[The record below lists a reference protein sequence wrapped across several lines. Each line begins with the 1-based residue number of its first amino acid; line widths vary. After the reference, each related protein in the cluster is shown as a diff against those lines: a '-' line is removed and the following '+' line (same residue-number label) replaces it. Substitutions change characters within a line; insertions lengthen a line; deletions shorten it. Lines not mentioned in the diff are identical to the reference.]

1 MKEKVTKEVSGQKQD
16 ETGAILPRETELA
29 FEVQTTLKAE
39 KETAGDFQPVLPE
52 DYQLNLSDFALFL
65 SVMKVKKAYEDVLS
79 IILDEPDLQLKEVK
93 VEQVVLNKLGKRA
106 IRLDAWAQDV
116 NNRQFDMEMQNDTS
130 SDNVRKRSRFYQGLL
145 DTPILKSGKETRY
158 RYLPSTVIIFI
169 TQEDIFGCDRA
180 MYTFRERCEE
190 EPKVLLEDGTSKI
203 FLNMTSHKGRPELV
217 SLLQYM
223 KDTTLENQN
232 VTIKDRRILDLDRIV
247 NEVVQTEEWEAVKM
261 NILEIGLAQGMEKG
275 LAQGM
280 EKGLAQGM
288 EEGLAQG
295 IETGLKKGI
304 REGEERLAQLLRL
317 LKSAGRNEEADR
329 VIFDEEYRKQLY
341 QEFKIGISRPDVL

>member
-1 MKEKVTKEVSGQKQD
+1 
-16 ETGAILPRETELA
+16 
-29 FEVQTTLKAE
+29 
-39 KETAGDFQPVLPE
+39 
-52 DYQLNLSDFALFL
+52 
-65 SVMKVKKAYEDVLS
+65 
-79 IILDEPDLQLKEVK
+79 
-93 VEQVVLNKLGKRA
+93 
-106 IRLDAWAQDV
+106 
-116 NNRQFDMEMQNDTS
+116 
-130 SDNVRKRSRFYQGLL
+130 
-145 DTPILKSGKETRY
+145 
-158 RYLPSTVIIFI
+158 
-169 TQEDIFGCDRA
+169 

-280 EKGLAQGM
+280 E
-288 EEGLAQG
+288 
-295 IETGLKKGI
+295 TGLKKGI
-304 REGEERLAQLLRL
+304 REGEDRLAQLLRL

-341 QEFKIGISRPDVL
+341 QEFKIGISKPDVL

>member
-1 MKEKVTKEVSGQKQD
+1 
-16 ETGAILPRETELA
+16 
-29 FEVQTTLKAE
+29 
-39 KETAGDFQPVLPE
+39 
-52 DYQLNLSDFALFL
+52 
-65 SVMKVKKAYEDVLS
+65 
-79 IILDEPDLQLKEVK
+79 
-93 VEQVVLNKLGKRA
+93 
-106 IRLDAWAQDV
+106 
-116 NNRQFDMEMQNDTS
+116 
-130 SDNVRKRSRFYQGLL
+130 
-145 DTPILKSGKETRY
+145 
-158 RYLPSTVIIFI
+158 
-169 TQEDIFGCDRA
+169 

-247 NEVVQTEEWEAVKM
+247 NEVVQMEEWEAVKM

-280 EKGLAQGM
+280 
-288 EEGLAQG
+288 
-295 IETGLKKGI
+295 ETGLKKGI

>member
-1 MKEKVTKEVSGQKQD
+1 
-16 ETGAILPRETELA
+16 
-29 FEVQTTLKAE
+29 
-39 KETAGDFQPVLPE
+39 
-52 DYQLNLSDFALFL
+52 
-65 SVMKVKKAYEDVLS
+65 
-79 IILDEPDLQLKEVK
+79 
-93 VEQVVLNKLGKRA
+93 
-106 IRLDAWAQDV
+106 
-116 NNRQFDMEMQNDTS
+116 
-130 SDNVRKRSRFYQGLL
+130 
-145 DTPILKSGKETRY
+145 
-158 RYLPSTVIIFI
+158 
-169 TQEDIFGCDRA
+169 

-280 EKGLAQGM
+280 E
-288 EEGLAQG
+288 
-295 IETGLKKGI
+295 TGLKKGI

>member
-1 MKEKVTKEVSGQKQD
+1 
-16 ETGAILPRETELA
+16 
-29 FEVQTTLKAE
+29 
-39 KETAGDFQPVLPE
+39 
-52 DYQLNLSDFALFL
+52 
-65 SVMKVKKAYEDVLS
+65 
-79 IILDEPDLQLKEVK
+79 
-93 VEQVVLNKLGKRA
+93 
-106 IRLDAWAQDV
+106 
-116 NNRQFDMEMQNDTS
+116 
-130 SDNVRKRSRFYQGLL
+130 
-145 DTPILKSGKETRY
+145 
-158 RYLPSTVIIFI
+158 
-169 TQEDIFGCDRA
+169 
-180 MYTFRERCEE
+180 MYTFRERCEG

-280 EKGLAQGM
+280 E
-288 EEGLAQG
+288 
-295 IETGLKKGI
+295 TGLKKGI

-341 QEFKIGISRPDVL
+341 QEFKIGISKPDVL

>member
-1 MKEKVTKEVSGQKQD
+1 
-16 ETGAILPRETELA
+16 
-29 FEVQTTLKAE
+29 
-39 KETAGDFQPVLPE
+39 
-52 DYQLNLSDFALFL
+52 
-65 SVMKVKKAYEDVLS
+65 
-79 IILDEPDLQLKEVK
+79 
-93 VEQVVLNKLGKRA
+93 
-106 IRLDAWAQDV
+106 
-116 NNRQFDMEMQNDTS
+116 
-130 SDNVRKRSRFYQGLL
+130 
-145 DTPILKSGKETRY
+145 
-158 RYLPSTVIIFI
+158 
-169 TQEDIFGCDRA
+169 

-280 EKGLAQGM
+280 E
-288 EEGLAQG
+288 
-295 IETGLKKGI
+295 TGLKKGI
-304 REGEERLAQLLRL
+304 REGEDRRAQLLRL

>member
-1 MKEKVTKEVSGQKQD
+1 
-16 ETGAILPRETELA
+16 
-29 FEVQTTLKAE
+29 
-39 KETAGDFQPVLPE
+39 
-52 DYQLNLSDFALFL
+52 
-65 SVMKVKKAYEDVLS
+65 
-79 IILDEPDLQLKEVK
+79 
-93 VEQVVLNKLGKRA
+93 
-106 IRLDAWAQDV
+106 
-116 NNRQFDMEMQNDTS
+116 
-130 SDNVRKRSRFYQGLL
+130 
-145 DTPILKSGKETRY
+145 
-158 RYLPSTVIIFI
+158 
-169 TQEDIFGCDRA
+169 
-180 MYTFRERCEE
+180 MYTFRERCEG

-280 EKGLAQGM
+280 E
-288 EEGLAQG
+288 
-295 IETGLKKGI
+295 TGLKKGI

>member
-1 MKEKVTKEVSGQKQD
+1 
-16 ETGAILPRETELA
+16 
-29 FEVQTTLKAE
+29 
-39 KETAGDFQPVLPE
+39 
-52 DYQLNLSDFALFL
+52 
-65 SVMKVKKAYEDVLS
+65 
-79 IILDEPDLQLKEVK
+79 
-93 VEQVVLNKLGKRA
+93 
-106 IRLDAWAQDV
+106 
-116 NNRQFDMEMQNDTS
+116 
-130 SDNVRKRSRFYQGLL
+130 
-145 DTPILKSGKETRY
+145 
-158 RYLPSTVIIFI
+158 
-169 TQEDIFGCDRA
+169 
-180 MYTFRERCEE
+180 MYTFRERCEG

-280 EKGLAQGM
+280 E
-288 EEGLAQG
+288 
-295 IETGLKKGI
+295 TGLKKGI
-304 REGEERLAQLLRL
+304 REGEDRLAQLLRF

-341 QEFKIGISRPDVL
+341 QEFKIGISKPDVL

>member
-1 MKEKVTKEVSGQKQD
+1 M
-16 ETGAILPRETELA
+16 
-29 FEVQTTLKAE
+29 
-39 KETAGDFQPVLPE
+39 
-52 DYQLNLSDFALFL
+52 
-65 SVMKVKKAYEDVLS
+65 
-79 IILDEPDLQLKEVK
+79 
-93 VEQVVLNKLGKRA
+93 
-106 IRLDAWAQDV
+106 
-116 NNRQFDMEMQNDTS
+116 
-130 SDNVRKRSRFYQGLL
+130 
-145 DTPILKSGKETRY
+145 
-158 RYLPSTVIIFI
+158 
-169 TQEDIFGCDRA
+169 
-180 MYTFRERCEE
+180 
-190 EPKVLLEDGTSKI
+190 
-203 FLNMTSHKGRPELV
+203 
-217 SLLQYM
+217 QYM

-280 EKGLAQGM
+280 E
-288 EEGLAQG
+288 
-295 IETGLKKGI
+295 TGLKKGI